1 MHCPRPAS
9 CDGVLIP
16 VNVDNL
22 HWVLVVVDILARQF
36 LYYDSLCGGGAAPIL
51 QVVRRWLRDE
61 VAARLGEDAVRGW
74 EIEEWAGVMDVG
86 LPHQSDGGSCG
97 VFVMAAADC
106 FSLGAPLCFAQPD
119 MPVLRQRIGVALY
132 VDSLTA
138 ADACARLPVSLL
150 ANVAAEY

>member
-1 MHCPRPAS
+1 
-9 CDGVLIP
+9 
-16 VNVDNL
+16 
-22 HWVLVVVDILARQF
+22 
-36 LYYDSLCGGGAAPIL
+36 
-51 QVVRRWLRDE
+51 
-61 VAARLGEDAVRGW
+61 
-74 EIEEWAGVMDVG
+74 MDVG

-138 ADACARLPVSLL
+138 ADACARLPVSSL
-150 ANVAAEY
+150 ADVAAED

>member
-1 MHCPRPAS
+1 VHCPRPAS

-36 LYYDSLCGGGAAPIL
+36 LYCDSLCGCGAAPVL

-74 EIEEWAGVMDVG
+74 EVGEWAGDMDVG
-86 LPHQSDGGSCG
+86 LPHQSDGGSCD

-132 VDSLTA
+132 VDRLTA
-138 ADACARLPVSLL
+138 ADACARLPVSSL
-150 ANVAAEY
+150 ADVAAED